1 MKSITDMFNKY
12 VQVYLDRSGFWNY
25 RSQYFRN
32 EDILKQQLDV
42 TVKYSAYFKFEFVIC
57 FLSYLLKCTLNLKI

>member
-1 MKSITDMFNKY
+1 MKNITDMFNKY

-32 EDILKQQLDV
+32 EDILKQQLMWLWN
-42 TVKYSAYFKFEFVIC
+42 IQ
-57 FLSYLLKCTLNLKI
+57 LILNLNSLFVSSRTYSNVHWI